1 MKRSIVLILTVFSV
15 LQISAQRNE
24 IFSARIASL
33 QVVAG
38 DDWLSPPV
46 INLGAE
52 TPMNIA
58 FDDLTHEY
66 HRYTYRIQHCE
77 ADWTPSEG
85 IFASDYIDGFAEGN
99 TIDNSEESVNTN
111 VLYTHY
117 SLQIP
122 NERCSIKMSGNYQVT
137 VFDENNNDEK
147 MFTACFMVVE
157 PKASVSLNVST
168 NTDIDVNKSHQQVG
182 LELNFG
188 SLNVTDYANQI
199 KTVVLQNGRWDNA
212 IINSHPQYV
221 MSDGLRWE
229 HSRDLIFDAGNEY
242 RKFEMLD
249 VNHTTMGLE
258 SVHWDGKSYHAYVWK
273 DEPRPSYVYD
283 EDADGAFYIR
293 NSDNQENDRVS
304 DYLTVHFRLM
314 SPYVGDIYLNGV
326 WTNDRFLPAYQMKYD
341 EVEQCYLGSV
351 PLKQGY
357 YSYQYLILGA
367 DGTTK
372 PVPSEGSFYQTENKY
387 QALVY
392 FRGTGERTD
401 RLVGYQQAQLK

>member
-157 PKASVSLNVST
+157 PKAACRS
-168 NTDIDVNKSHQQVG
+168 
-182 LELNFG
+182 
-188 SLNVTDYANQI
+188 
-199 KTVVLQNGRWDNA
+199 
-212 IINSHPQYV
+212 
-221 MSDGLRWE
+221 
-229 HSRDLIFDAGNEY
+229 
-242 RKFEMLD
+242 
-249 VNHTTMGLE
+249 
-258 SVHWDGKSYHAYVWK
+258 
-273 DEPRPSYVYD
+273 
-283 EDADGAFYIR
+283 
-293 NSDNQENDRVS
+293 
-304 DYLTVHFRLM
+304 M
-314 SPYVGDIYLNGV
+314 SPPIQISMSTSRISRWGWN
-326 WTNDRFLPAYQMKYD
+326 
-341 EVEQCYLGSV
+341 
-351 PLKQGY
+351 
-357 YSYQYLILGA
+357 
-367 DGTTK
+367 
-372 PVPSEGSFYQTENKY
+372 
-387 QALVY
+387 
-392 FRGTGERTD
+392 
-401 RLVGYQQAQLK
+401 